1 MLYAWRVGPLARR
14 LILLLAIGAVVPL
27 AVSMTL
33 ALVSFTQVQSHEIER
48 RQVEIARS
56 AAVTIAAIVDTVEA
70 QLTLL
75 SQAADYS
82 TDERRPRAATDLL
95 KVNDGIES
103 VSVLG
108 LDGRELLRHERY
120 DVIGEAELR
129 DAGDS
134 PHFRVT
140 QSGQTYVGPV
150 TFSRFNE
157 PVATVA
163 VPVRDLR
170 GNVQNVLAARF
181 NLKVMWD
188 VLAQT
193 DAGDTGYAYVIDSAG
208 RLIGHPDP
216 SLVLG
221 DFDASGVESVRHVL
235 DMTGMRRRTHGSTS
249 GGLLGEEVLFSH
261 STIAQTGWIA
271 IVETPTHEAFAATR
285 ASVVRAIMVVA
296 LTLVG
301 AGIFVVV
308 ISKRFVKPIRELTE
322 SARQISAGDLSP
334 KIDVRRNDEVGQLA
348 ASFRSMV
355 ARLRNAFDSL
365 EKTVA
370 ELRNREAELKTLNES
385 LEERVA
391 ERTRELSQA
400 NQELAVEVVER
411 RQAEEALQ
419 SKAEELSR
427 SNAELEQF
435 ASVAS
440 HDLQEPLRKIQ
451 AFGDLLTSKSGDS
464 LNDDGRNYLVD
475 RTL

>member
-1 MLYAWRVGPLARR
+1 MKR
-14 LILLLAIGAVVPL
+14 LP
-27 AVSMTL
+27 
-33 ALVSFTQVQSHEIER
+33 
-48 RQVEIARS
+48 
-56 AAVTIAAIVDTVEA
+56 
-70 QLTLL
+70 
-75 SQAADYS
+75 
-82 TDERRPRAATDLL
+82 
-95 KVNDGIES
+95 
-103 VSVLG
+103 
-108 LDGRELLRHERY
+108 
-120 DVIGEAELR
+120 
-129 DAGDS
+129 
-134 PHFRVT
+134 
-140 QSGQTYVGPV
+140 
-150 TFSRFNE
+150 
-157 PVATVA
+157 
-163 VPVRDLR
+163 
-170 GNVQNVLAARF
+170 
-181 NLKVMWD
+181 
-188 VLAQT
+188 
-193 DAGDTGYAYVIDSAG
+193 
-208 RLIGHPDP
+208 
-216 SLVLG
+216 
-221 DFDASGVESVRHVL
+221 
-235 DMTGMRRRTHGSTS
+235 
-249 GGLLGEEVLFSH
+249 
-261 STIAQTGWIA
+261 
-271 IVETPTHEAFAATR
+271 ATR

-308 ISKRFVKPIRELTE
+308 ISKRFVKLIRELTE

-464 LNDDGRNYLVD
+464 LNDDGRNYLVVHHH
-475 RTL
+475 

>member
-1 MLYAWRVGPLARR
+1 MRGASVRWHGR

-188 VLAQT
+188 VLGT
-193 DAGDTGYAYVIDSAG
+193 DRCWGYG
-208 RLIGHPDP
+208 LR
-216 SLVLG
+216 
-221 DFDASGVESVRHVL
+221 VRH
-235 DMTGMRRRTHGSTS
+235 R
-249 GGLLGEEVLFSH
+249 
-261 STIAQTGWIA
+261 
-271 IVETPTHEAFAATR
+271 
-285 ASVVRAIMVVA
+285 
-296 LTLVG
+296 
-301 AGIFVVV
+301 
-308 ISKRFVKPIRELTE
+308 
-322 SARQISAGDLSP
+322 
-334 KIDVRRNDEVGQLA
+334 
-348 ASFRSMV
+348 
-355 ARLRNAFDSL
+355 
-365 EKTVA
+365 
-370 ELRNREAELKTLNES
+370 
-385 LEERVA
+385 
-391 ERTRELSQA
+391 
-400 NQELAVEVVER
+400 
-411 RQAEEALQ
+411 
-419 SKAEELSR
+419 LSR
-427 SNAELEQF
+427 PADRSPR
-435 ASVAS
+435 
-440 HDLQEPLRKIQ
+440 PLTC
-451 AFGDLLTSKSGDS
+451 FGGF
-464 LNDDGRNYLVD
+464 
-475 RTL
+475 